1 MEKKTPLPSLP
12 PSLFC
17 ATGVGGT
24 AENLTPEYVF
34 NTISHVET
42 LTENGSLTVQ
52 RTDGA
57 HLALALSNLEASMHH
72 SVKNGIVGGSG
83 SDDTPAIFAAT
94 ESATVYVPLFD
105 NVLTNFQIPASAFS
119 APIIIRV
126 WWQPNSYLSAT
137 LEHEITDV
145 KLMVDS
151 WVYDASI
158 RQATIGKYLRSK
170 FDFRFANT
178 KFQKSIIQFTPNQF
192 NTLLLSSIQGLITSM
207 TIIFKTVGDGVVQEI
222 QKLDLLDPSGGSM
235 LGGAALSHAYL
246 QATQRL
252 RDNRYVNS
260 VSEAVNASDKWF
272 RLPISE
278 EEAAHNSQGSV
289 NGYIPMS
296 GTHQLSIYYASS
308 SSTALPVE
316 VTVLYNALSTFSV
329 NRGITSVAHS

>member
-1 MEKKTPLPSLP
+1 M
-12 PSLFC
+12 
-17 ATGVGGT
+17 
-24 AENLTPEYVF
+24 
-34 NTISHVET
+34 
-42 LTENGSLTVQ
+42 
-52 RTDGA
+52 
-57 HLALALSNLEASMHH
+57 
-72 SVKNGIVGGSG
+72 
-83 SDDTPAIFAAT
+83 
-94 ESATVYVPLFD
+94 
-105 NVLTNFQIPASAFS
+105 
-119 APIIIRV
+119 
-126 WWQPNSYLSAT
+126 
-137 LEHEITDV
+137 
-145 KLMVDS
+145 
-151 WVYDASI
+151 
-158 RQATIGKYLRSK
+158 
-170 FDFRFANT
+170 
-178 KFQKSIIQFTPNQF
+178 QFTPNQF

-246 QATQRL
+246 QATQRP

-316 VTVLYNALSTFSV
+316 VTVLYNAISTFSV